1 MSASSQRAVALK
13 YENGQAAPIVV
24 ATGMGYT
31 AERIV
36 EIASESGVPVYED
49 NSLAT
54 MLSQLELGVEIPEE
68 LYTAIV
74 EIYVYFLN
82 FDPSQPDGKRRVEE
96 QKPEVVEHEE
106 K

>member
-1 MSASSQRAVALK
+1 M
-13 YENGQAAPIVV
+13 
-24 ATGMGYT
+24 
-31 AERIV
+31 
-36 EIASESGVPVYED
+36 PVYED

-74 EIYVYFLN
+74 EVYVYFLN
-82 FDPSQPDGKRRVEE
+82 FDPSQPDGKRKLDEPKSGGTKTEE

-106 K
+106 T